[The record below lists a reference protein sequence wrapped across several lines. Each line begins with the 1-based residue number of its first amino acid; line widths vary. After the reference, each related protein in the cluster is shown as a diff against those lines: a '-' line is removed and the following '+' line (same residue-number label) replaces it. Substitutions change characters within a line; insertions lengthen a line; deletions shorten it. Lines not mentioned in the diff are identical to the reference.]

1 MKILTTKVDGITV
14 KLTAT
19 SKVLMRVGKLWKR
32 NAKAALKKE
41 GHLATGSLF
50 QSMHPKLS
58 LDKKGNPQVNL
69 TPDVDYW
76 EFVDLGVKGAGGAA
90 RKTTSKYDKKNNKGK
105 MWKQKAPNSPFAY
118 SSKRPPLTSILDW
131 MKTKNVKPRSKG
143 TGKFAK
149 GTHKGLAFGIQESI
163 FKQGLKPSYFIT
175 ATQKRIEK
183 KYAVPIALAYTKDLA
198 IAIAKSIE
206 DGYNN

>member
-1 MKILTTKVDGITV
+1 MKILIMKIGGMNVPM
-14 KLTAT
+14 KYT
-19 SKVLMRVGKLWKR
+19 SKELMRVGKLWKR
-32 NAKAALKKE
+32 NAKAALKKQ
-41 GHLATGSLF
+41 GHVATGELF

-58 LDKKGNPQVNL
+58 LDKKGNPQVVL

-76 EFVDLGVKGAGGAA
+76 KFVDLGVKGAGGEA
-90 RKTTSKYDKKNNKGK
+90 RKTTSKYSKKNNKGK
-105 MWKQKAPNSPFAY
+105 MWKQNAPNSPFSY
-118 SSKRPPLTSILDW
+118 KTERPPLTDILDW
-131 MKTKNVKPRSKG
+131 MKIKNIKPRSKG

-183 KYAVPIALAYTKDLA
+183 KYSVPIALAYTKD
-198 IAIAKSIE
+198 IAQALKKSIE

>member
-1 MKILTTKVDGITV
+1 MKILTTKVGGVKV

-19 SKVLMRVGKLWKR
+19 SKELMRVGKLWKR
-32 NAKAALKKE
+32 NAKAALKKQ
-41 GHLATGSLF
+41 GHVATGDLF

-58 LDKKGNPQVNL
+58 LDKKGNPQCNL

-76 EFVDLGVKGAGGAA
+76 EFVDLGVKGAGGE
-90 RKTTSKYDKKNNKGK
+90 RKSGDKDGES
-105 MWKQKAPNSPFAY
+105 WEQKAPKSPFAY
-118 SSKRPPLTSILDW
+118 SSKRPPLSVIQEW
-131 MKTKNVKPRSKG
+131 MKTKNIKPRNKG
-143 TGKFAK
+143 TGQFAK

-163 FKQGLKPSYFIT
+163 FRSGLKPSYFIT